1 MHLETLSS
9 KNNPKIKQTA
19 SLVRSA
25 SLRRQ
30 QGLFVAEGLRLCLD
44 AARSSLLIR
53 EVYVTPAAAEK
64 QRDALAELFAAAQRS
79 YEIALP
85 LAEKLSDTKNTQG
98 IFALCAMP
106 SVPQQK
112 PKKNGR
118 YIALEN
124 IQTPDNLGAICRT
137 AEALGIDGVIVGGG
151 CDLYNPKTLRASMG
165 AMFRLPVWDTAD
177 FLTFLADLQHT
188 GFRLLASVPDAAALS
203 VTEMSDTHG
212 TVCLIGNE
220 GNGLSAQALALCD
233 EKITIPMRGRAESLN
248 AAAAA
253 SILMWELMRR

>member
-1 MHLETLSS
+1 MEILTS
-9 KNNPKIKQTA
+9 KTNPKIKQTA

-44 AARSSLLIR
+44 AARSSLVIR
-53 EVYVTPAAAEK
+53 EVYVTAAAAEK
-64 QRDALAELFAAAQRS
+64 YRDALPVLLAAAQRS
-79 YEIALP
+79 YEIAQP
-85 LAEKLSDTKNTQG
+85 LAEKLSDTQHTQG
-98 IFALCAMP
+98 VFALCDIPLA
-106 SVPQQK
+106 PQA
-112 PKKNGR
+112 PLKNTGR

-124 IQTPDNLGAICRT
+124 IQNPDNLGAICRT

-177 FLTFLADLQHT
+177 FLAFLADLQHT
-188 GFRLLASVPDAAALS
+188 GFRLLASVPDAAALP

>member
-1 MHLETLSS
+1 
-9 KNNPKIKQTA
+9 
-19 SLVRSA
+19 
-25 SLRRQ
+25 
-30 QGLFVAEGLRLCLD
+30 
-44 AARSSLLIR
+44 
-53 EVYVTPAAAEK
+53 
-64 QRDALAELFAAAQRS
+64 
-79 YEIALP
+79 
-85 LAEKLSDTKNTQG
+85 
-98 IFALCAMP
+98 
-106 SVPQQK
+106 
-112 PKKNGR
+112 
-118 YIALEN
+118 
-124 IQTPDNLGAICRT
+124 
-137 AEALGIDGVIVGGG
+137 
-151 CDLYNPKTLRASMG
+151 MG

-188 GFRLLASVPDAAALS
+188 GFRLLASVPDAAALP